1 MIRGTTPTFQ
11 LKIDDQTVDLTEA
24 RNVYATF
31 EQRGTTLTKS
41 GEDIE
46 VTAQQVDVY
55 FSQADSLKFSAGS
68 IDIQLNWTYSNGARA
83 CTDIIRVT
91 VGENLVP
98 EVLE

>member
-11 LKIDDQTVDLTEA
+11 LKIADQTVNLTEA

-31 EQRGTTLTKS
+31 EQRGKKLTKT

-55 FSQADSLKFSAGS
+55 FSQAESLQFEVGS
-68 IDIQLNWTYSNGARA
+68 VDVQLNWTYSNGARA

-98 EVLE
+98 EVLQ

>member
-31 EQRGTTLTKS
+31 EQRGKKLTKT

-46 VTAQQVDVY
+46 VTAKQVDVY
-55 FSQADSLKFSAGS
+55 FSQAESLQFETGS